1 MEFPTFYSYFLYSK
15 NWAYVLMII
24 TLPIY
29 VWYWNVILFPRKPKD
44 GGHVPG
50 DSRKD

>member
-15 NWAYVLMII
+15 NWAYICMIL

-29 VWYWNVILFPRKPKD
+29 VWFWNVLLFPARKK
-44 GGHVPG
+44 GSGHVSG
-50 DSRKD
+50 DSGKD